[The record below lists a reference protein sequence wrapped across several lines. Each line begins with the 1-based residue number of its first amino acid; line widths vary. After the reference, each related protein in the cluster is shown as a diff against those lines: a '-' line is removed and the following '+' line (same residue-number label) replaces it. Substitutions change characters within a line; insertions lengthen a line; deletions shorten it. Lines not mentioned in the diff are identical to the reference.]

1 MFVNVMEIDRL
12 NSFMLS
18 TKYILA
24 LNIKNQ

>member
-1 MFVNVMEIDRL
+1 MFVNVMDNDRL

>member
-1 MFVNVMEIDRL
+1 MFVNVMDNGRL